1 MNPQHLFLDTL
12 EDLRRRTDLRATEYD
27 MVQAAG
33 LPRRLLLDDTPV
45 QQGMGPLV
53 LAKGCRGV
61 TLALRDSAGVE
72 VVLVH

>member
-45 QQGMGPLV
+45 
-53 LAKGCRGV
+53 
-61 TLALRDSAGVE
+61 
-72 VVLVH
+72 